1 MIGSWSLEMIKID
14 AKIKKRLNSIFNTFG
29 QNEQHEKTR
38 EELDELNTAIIN
50 GNIDEIREE
59 LADVIV
65 LCMQLRLFYGEDI
78 IDNMVMEKIFRTESR
93 ILTNFYNK

>member
-1 MIGSWSLEMIKID
+1 MIKID